1 MSRSNR
7 DQAVDKKEQ
16 LLEMISAERLLDY
29 VISNYLSGSE
39 ALNAMI
45 CAEEEFFPKE
55 EEEEVDGSSWRDSED
70 FFDEEEE
77 QEEEEGLFEVGN
89 EVEVVNAANCS
100 NEVGDI
106 GIITE
111 IEENG
116 LILRVTVEGRINSGN
131 WMFPSQV
138 VRINY

>member
-7 DQAVDKKEQ
+7 DQAVDK
-16 LLEMISAERLLDY
+16 LEELKDMISAERLLDY

-55 EEEEVDGSSWRDSED
+55 EE
-70 FFDEEEE
+70 DEE
-77 QEEEEGLFEVGN
+77 LEVGM
-89 EVEVVNAANCS
+89 EVEVVDGSNCR

-111 IEENG
+111 VDDATI
-116 LILRVTVEGRINSGN
+116 RVTVEGRINSGN
-131 WMFPSQV
+131 WMFRNQV
-138 VRINY
+138 ARINY

>member
-1 MSRSNR
+1 MSRSSR

-16 LLEMISAERLLDY
+16 LLDMISAERLLDY

-55 EEEEVDGSSWRDSED
+55 E
-70 FFDEEEE
+70 DEEEE
-77 QEEEEGLFEVGN
+77 YEEEEGMFEVGM

-111 IEENG
+111 VEENG
-116 LILRVTVEGRINSGN
+116 LILRVTVEGKMNSGN

-138 VRINY
+138 ARINY

>member
-55 EEEEVDGSSWRDSED
+55 EDEDEEVDGSSWRDSED
-70 FFDEEEE
+70 FFDE
-77 QEEEEGLFEVGN
+77 N
-89 EVEVVNAANCS
+89 N
-100 NEVGDI
+100 
-106 GIITE
+106 
-111 IEENG
+111 
-116 LILRVTVEGRINSGN
+116 
-131 WMFPSQV
+131 
-138 VRINY
+138 